1 MRRAALLLGVLV
13 GLSAAT
19 RARAGDPFG
28 DTAALQARIEADV
41 RRLVADRAA
50 SNLTALD
57 TDVAELEDWDR
68 LRAAGGL
75 SPTGLTD
82 EARYLAAGAAPS
94 RDARRDALEDL
105 LDEDPDAAVRRLAEH
120 QLESD
125 DAATADRL
133 LANDRH
139 NRRAGLVND
148 FVRPFGIFSGGAVL
162 AALNPFLL
170 AGSAVDSLATTAV
183 NLWNWNR
190 LSTPEREAL
199 ARYRKSLVREPHTA
213 DAPEIA
219 RAIRR
224 LSPRRAKALC
234 ADTVATGEK
243 ALDADDLDRALFY
256 FRTAAGMD
264 DCAAR
269 ARKPLRRAEED
280 FARRKVREDAGLWP
294 ADDPLLPEAGDEA
307 DDWRAL
313 LYATALGD
321 PGAMVEA
328 GDRFAVRH
336 EDSDLEPGAR
346 YAVGV
351 ARLMAGHED
360 EGRAALEALADDD
373 SQVGHHAAAVLA
385 DARFTG
391 LDAIGEA
398 ESRHTREVLRY
409 VFLGNAF
416 NGRDVVH
423 GAAQVGASGVSG
435 ASTLGIANVI
445 GVATRAWQAW
455 RKDPASNQAI
465 IDRGEEFL
473 ARDPDAADAADVHER
488 LATAYERAGDYE
500 RALLHYRAV
509 PDASE
514 KRLEKLR
521 AELAAKI
528 LDEAKRTGNDPVL
541 LEGIGRHFPDTDAAE
556 EAGKLLASAP
566 PPGTTV
572 DRTALRAHPALLG
585 PDALDLP
592 ATLLDGDQANGEL
605 AEEGV
610 TLAEGKMTLTLEA
623 DGDPPTR
630 VETRDLAPE
639 AYARARAAA
648 QEVLYEN
655 LLTADRRN
663 PEEGRFERYIP
674 IYVQGSVGESGVS
687 VVPGIKM
694 RRYESSQPELYR

>member
-13 GLSAAT
+13 CTTTG
-19 RARAGDPFG
+19 ARAGDFFG
-28 DTAALQARIEADV
+28 DAAVLQARIEAQV
-41 RRLVADRAA
+41 RRLVVDRLAGDLA
-50 SNLTALD
+50 ALD
-57 TDVAELEDWDR
+57 ADVAELDDWDH

-75 SPTGLTD
+75 APTGLAD
-82 EARYLAAGAAPS
+82 EAHYLAAGAAPS

-105 LDEDPDAAVRRLAEH
+105 LDEDPDPEIRRLAEH
-120 QLESD
+120 HLESD

-133 LANDRH
+133 LADDRH

-183 NLWNWNR
+183 NLWNYNR

-199 ARYRKSLVREPHTA
+199 ARYRASLSREPHTG

-219 RAIRR
+219 RAIRK
-224 LSPRRAKALC
+224 LSPRRAEALC
-234 ADTVATGEK
+234 ADTVRLGEK

-256 FRTAAGMD
+256 LRAAKGMD
-264 DCAAR
+264 DCAER
-269 ARKPLRRAEED
+269 AEKPLGHAEED
-280 FARRKVREDAGLWP
+280 FARRTVREDAGLWP
-294 ADDPLLPEAGDEA
+294 ADDPLLPEPGPEA

-328 GDRFAVRH
+328 GNRFVERH
-336 EDSDLEPGAR
+336 DDSDLEPGAR
-346 YAVGV
+346 YVVGV

-360 EGRAALEALADDD
+360 EGRAALEAIAGDDD
-373 SQVGHHAAAVLA
+373 QVGEHAAAVLA
-385 DARFTG
+385 GSEFTG
-391 LDAIGEA
+391 FDAIGDA
-398 ESRHTREVLRY
+398 ERRHTREVLRY
-409 VFLGNAF
+409 VFLGNSF
-416 NGRDVVH
+416 TGRDVVH
-423 GAAQVGASGVSG
+423 GAASVGASGVSA

-445 GVATRAWQAW
+445 GVATRAWGAW

-473 ARDPDAADAADVHER
+473 ARDPDAEEAADVHER

-500 RALLHYRAV
+500 RALLHYGAI
-509 PDASE
+509 PDPSE

-521 AELAAKI
+521 AKLAAKI

-556 EAGKLLASAP
+556 EAEELLAATP
-566 PPGTTV
+566 PPGTTL
-572 DRTALRAHPALLG
+572 DRQALRTHPALLG

-592 ATLLDGDQANGEL
+592 ATLLDGERANGEL

-610 TLAEGKMTLTLEA
+610 TLADGRMTLTFEA
-623 DGDPPTR
+623 DGDPSTR
-630 VETRDLAPE
+630 VETRTLEPE

-648 QEVLYEN
+648 QEVLYAAV
-655 LLTADRRN
+655 LTADRRN

-674 IYVQGSVGESGVS
+674 IYVQGSVGENGVA
-687 VVPGIKM
+687 VVPGIKLH
-694 RRYESSQPELYR
+694 RYDSTAPELYR